1 MKGLRYTA
9 VLLCLLAFQHTSVLA
24 QRIEAKAVIDSTNVL
39 IGDQLNLRLEV
50 LQHKDASVEF
60 PQIGDSLSATIEVIE
75 RSLLDTFHL
84 DAEEQIRII
93 QNLTITSFDT
103 GEQVVPSLKFLLNFN
118 NLTDTLESLPTRFF
132 VHGMAIDTTKG
143 PVDIKIPYQAPVT
156 LSEVYPYILGAIII
170 GALLFF
176 LFYYI
181 QRKKKNKP
189 IFSKPEKPKEPPHI
203 IAIRELD
210 HIKEQELWQHNQ
222 IKPFYS
228 KVSDTLRIYIEDRFN
243 IQSMECTT
251 DETLQAFSKQKDLLS
266 KKSFEELKEILTLSD
281 LVKFAKYIP
290 QPDDHNMTLM
300 NAYFFVNN
308 TKLDEKKLEKPTD
321 EREGEEVTYK

>member
-1 MKGLRYTA
+1 MKGLRYLA
-9 VLLCLLAFQHTSVLA
+9 ILLCIWTFQHTSVLA

-60 PQIGDSLSATIEVIE
+60 PQIGDSLSPTIEVIE
-75 RSLLDTFHL
+75 KSQLDTFHL

-93 QNLTITSFDT
+93 QNLAITSFDT
-103 GEQVVPSLKFLLNFN
+103 GEQVVPSLQFLLNFN

-170 GALLFF
+170 GALFFF

-181 QRKKKNKP
+181 QRRKKNKP
-189 IFSKPEKPKEPPHI
+189 IFSKPEKPKEPAHI

-210 HIKEQELWQHNQ
+210 RIKGKELWQHNE

-228 KVSDTLRIYIEDRFN
+228 AVSDTLRIYIEDRFN

-251 DETLQAFSKQKDLLS
+251 DETIQAFSKQKDLLS

-290 QPDDHNMTLM
+290 QADDHNMTLM

-308 TKLDEKKLEKPTD
+308 TKLEEQKIEKPTD
-321 EREGEEVTYK
+321 DREGEEVTFK